1 MNPVLPDFE
10 SQSPNHS
17 LNLGVPMRER
27 DAFSLG
33 GSRRLLGEGGVGS
46 GIGGGRI
53 QLWGWKEGIPDFE
66 HIRTNGKSLGSKRLS

>member
-1 MNPVLPDFE
+1 MNPVLSDFE

-33 GSRRLLGEGGVGS
+33 GSRRLLEEGGGS
-46 GIGGGRI
+46 GIGGDRI
-53 QLWGWKEGIPDFE
+53 QVWGWKEGIPDFE
-66 HIRTNGKSLGSKRLS
+66 DIRTRGRSLGSKRLS